1 MIRPALVFLLKY
13 EWEKHW
19 EVANMF
25 SNYKHIQVSVDGSK
39 EADMA
44 FSKAVSVALRNHAAL
59 EILHVIDT
67 RAFQNVSSFDSEMVE
82 QVSSDASSKMERY
95 ADRAKKAGVE
105 DVHYSIEFGSPKA
118 IIGHDYPEKHH
129 VDLIVLGATGLNA
142 VERML
147 IGSVTEYVT
156 RTANCDVLVIRTPLQ
171 SEQAKND

>member
-1 MIRPALVFLLKY
+1 
-13 EWEKHW
+13 
-19 EVANMF
+19 MF

-44 FSKAVSVALRNHAAL
+44 FSKAVSVAVRNHASL

-67 RAFQNVSSFDSEMVE
+67 RAFQNVSSFDSKMVE

-95 ADRAKKAGVE
+95 ADRAKEAGVQN
-105 DVHYSIEFGSPKA
+105 VHYSIEFGSPKA
-118 IIGHDYPEKHH
+118 IIGHDYPEKRH

-171 SEQAKND
+171 SEEAKKN